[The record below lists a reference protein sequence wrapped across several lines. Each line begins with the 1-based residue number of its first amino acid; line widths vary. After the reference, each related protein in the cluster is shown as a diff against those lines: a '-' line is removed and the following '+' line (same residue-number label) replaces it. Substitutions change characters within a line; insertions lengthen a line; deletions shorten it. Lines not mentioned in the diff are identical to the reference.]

1 MKGGAQV
8 SQTQLSRARNGDAEA
23 FTALCAPFEGM
34 VYRHCLH
41 LLKTQADAQDALQET
56 MLRAYR
62 SIGRFHGV
70 SSVGTWLYR
79 IAHNVCLDMLR
90 SPRAHAEAASLDALG
105 EAGYD
110 PADPSASPEE
120 RYLAQ
125 SEAERLRA
133 AIGRLPAAQ
142 QALLSLRY
150 GDGMS
155 YEALAQALRL
165 SPGTVKSSL
174 SRAKDKLRGLLH
186 DF

>member
-1 MKGGAQV
+1 M
-8 SQTQLSRARNGDAEA
+8 SQTQLNRARSGDAEA

-34 VYRHCLH
+34 VYRHCLQ
-41 LLKTQADAQDALQET
+41 LLNSQADAQDALQET

-70 SSVGTWLYR
+70 SGVGTWLYR

-90 SPRAHAEAASLDALG
+90 SPRARAEAASLDALG
-105 EAGYD
+105 EAGFD
-110 PADPSASPEE
+110 PADPAASPEE

-125 SEAERLRA
+125 SEAQRLQT
-133 AIGRLPAAQ
+133 AIGSLPAAQ

-150 GDGMS
+150 GDGLS
-155 YEALAQALRL
+155 YEALAEALRL

-174 SRAKDKLRGLLH
+174 SRAKEKLRRLLH
-186 DF
+186 EF